1 MALAQVGFW
10 VFIAVIIHLFP
21 KVWSTMFRSWKLG
34 QAFGIGI
41 FVHWTFLLLP
51 LYVFFTELGDAP
63 LMLAFFSVLMLCAV
77 FGCVILHELGHALMA
92 RYYGIATRDIT
103 LYPIGG
109 VARLERMSERPWEE
123 FWIAVAGPAV
133 NVVIA
138 LLLAGLLLVS
148 GFTDFTRLL
157 TPFATTSSDLAVT
170 AIQFL
175 FLSNLLLVGFNLLPA
190 FPMDGG
196 RVLRALLASWLGRLR
211 ATEIAAGLSVIMAIG
226 FFFWGLFHSPFLLLI
241 AIFIFFAGQQELAAV
256 RFREMARQWAPQGAP
271 PADAEIIDQAPPVNQ
286 PDFSGYTWDG
296 QARLWIYWRNGRPVH
311 TISVD

>member
-1 MALAQVGFW
+1 ML
-10 VFIAVIIHLFP
+10 
-21 KVWSTMFRSWKLG
+21 RSWKLG

-41 FVHWTFLLLP
+41 YVHWTFLLLP
-51 LYVFFTELGDAP
+51 LYVFFVDSGGGQLFQA
-63 LMLAFFSVLMLCAV
+63 LFSVFLLCAV

-138 LLLAGLLLVS
+138 LFLAGLLLLS
-148 GFTDFTRLL
+148 GHTDFSGLL
-157 TPFATTSSDLAVT
+157 LALPETISTNLIVAATQL
-170 AIQFL
+170 L
-175 FLSNLLLVGFNLLPA
+175 FLSNLVLVAFNLLPA

-196 RVLRALLASWLGRLR
+196 RVLRALLAAWLGRLR
-211 ATEIAAGLSVIMAIG
+211 ATEFAAGLSAVMAIG
-226 FFFWGLFHSPFLLLI
+226 IFMWGIYITSLFPMLI
-241 AIFIFFAGQQELAAV
+241 AAFVFFAGQQELAAV
-256 RFREMARQWAPQGAP
+256 RFRDMARRWTDGQPVHPSAAQGP
-271 PADAEIIDQAPPVNQ
+271 TPANGEIIDQTPPVNQ
-286 PDFSGYTWDG
+286 PGFSGYTWDG

-311 TISVD
+311 TIPVD

>member
-1 MALAQVGFW
+1 
-10 VFIAVIIHLFP
+10 
-21 KVWSTMFRSWKLG
+21 MFRSWKLG

-51 LYVFFTELGDAP
+51 LYVFFANLGGGH
-63 LMLAFFSVLMLCAV
+63 LTLALFSVLLVGSV

-92 RYYGIATRDIT
+92 RYFGIGTRDIT

-123 FWIAVAGPAV
+123 FWIAIAGPAV

-148 GFTDFTRLL
+148 GVTDPEGFITDSPGRAILSDPVVAAVQLL
-157 TPFATTSSDLAVT
+157 LFANVM
-170 AIQFL
+170 
-175 FLSNLLLVGFNLLPA
+175 LVGFNLLPA

-196 RVLRALLASWLGRLR
+196 RVLRALLASWLGRLA
-211 ATEIAAGLSVIMAIG
+211 ATEFAVGLGIIMAIG
-226 FFFWGLFHSPFLLLI
+226 FFLWGLYISSIFLMLI
-241 AIFIFFAGQQELAAV
+241 AVFVFFAGQRELAAV
-256 RFREMARQWAPQGAP
+256 RLREMARHATGWQSVHPSAPYGGG
-271 PADAEIIDQAPPVNQ
+271 PANAEVIDQTPPVNQ
-286 PDFSGYTWDG
+286 PGFSGYTWDG

-311 TISVD
+311 TIPVD

>member
-1 MALAQVGFW
+1 ML
-10 VFIAVIIHLFP
+10 
-21 KVWSTMFRSWKLG
+21 RSWKLG

-51 LYVFFTELGDAP
+51 LYVFFADLGDGHLVQA
-63 LMLAFFSVLMLCAV
+63 LFSVFMLCAV
-77 FGCVILHELGHALMA
+77 FGCVILHELGHALTA
-92 RYYGIATRDIT
+92 RHYGIATRDIT

-148 GFTDFTRLL
+148 GYTDFGGLILNFPQSLSTDLIVLVVQLL
-157 TPFATTSSDLAVT
+157 L
-170 AIQFL
+170 
-175 FLSNLLLVGFNLLPA
+175 LSNLMLVAFNLLPA

-196 RVLRALLASWLGRLR
+196 RVLRALLASWLGRLA
-211 ATEIAAGLSVIMAIG
+211 ATEFAAGLSVVMAVG
-226 FFFWGLFHSPFLLLI
+226 FFLWGIYVSSFFLMLI
-241 AIFIFFAGQQELAAV
+241 AVFVFFAGQQELAAV
-256 RFREMARQWAPQGAP
+256 RYREMARQWTTHGQFVPPSAASNPGPMQG
-271 PADAEIIDQAPPVNQ
+271 EIIDQTPPVNQ
-286 PDFSGYTWDG
+286 PGFSGYTWDG

-311 TISVD
+311 TIPVD